1 MRHRYQRG
9 FHDAVTDVIGHAPSG
24 CPVFGTHDDVPV
36 GAALVAALLSGLEGG
51 RRRGVAAV
59 PAIIRQSR
67 RAGRGDPVGGS

>member
-1 MRHRYQRG
+1 
-9 FHDAVTDVIGHAPSG
+9 
-24 CPVFGTHDDVPV
+24 
-36 GAALVAALLSGLEGG
+36 VAALLSGLEGG